1 VKARGWVLVIVV
13 VVAAGIG
20 GYVLRGRVGAPAGTG
35 GSAAGGG
42 AAAGAARGGAGGF
55 ARGGAGAP
63 ARGGFPGGGGT
74 GATIEVRSVVVKSAP
89 LVADRTAT
97 AAVTAVTQSNVAAQT
112 GGTVKAL
119 LVAAG
124 ADVQAEQPIVQ
135 LATDTLQL
143 SLANAKTALSAAE
156 INLSTQQ
163 TNTEQAVAQLNHQ
176 LEAAQSAL
184 SAAESGYASA
194 QKVYALGGTSKASVD
209 SAKSQLDQARA
220 NVTSAQNNLSQNQR
234 AQTGSLQQL
243 RLAVSQAQNGVK
255 QAEMNLADATI
266 RAPFAGQVAAFNVA
280 PGEYVG
286 PSTAVATVVSVD
298 RQVQMSVP
306 PSDATAFPTGTRLSF
321 DTGVTQYPITV
332 IQRPGIPVNQGVTV
346 TARFDGAGPGAA
358 AGTAAGAGTGAAA
371 GSSSGA
377 AKNAAADPPA
387 VGVVGTVPYRVT
399 LATATIVPISA
410 VQNDGTHTFV
420 FLIQG
425 GKAVQT
431 NLTILAQAGN
441 QAAVSGVPSGAT
453 VIDQP
458 PPGLL
463 DGSSVSTAG
472 AGAPGGSVPG
482 SSVPARSGT
491 ASGPRAASG
500 SSPRAGGASG
510 ASRPG
515 PSAAGTS
522 PTGTSPTGT
531 SPTGTAPNAA
541 GASRAGANGNSANG
555 AEPSGTPSSRR
566 SVPAGGSTPSGGRG
580 Q

>member
-1 VKARGWVLVIVV
+1 MKARGWVFVIVV

-20 GYVLRGRVGAPAGTG
+20 GYALRGGVGAPAGTG
-35 GSAAGGG
+35 GG
-42 AAAGAARGGAGGF
+42 APAGAARGGAPGF

-74 GATIEVRSVVVKSAP
+74 GATIAVQAVEVKSAP
-89 LVADRTAT
+89 LVAERTAT
-97 AAVTAVTQSNVAAQT
+97 AVVTSVTQSNVAAQT
-112 GGTVKAL
+112 GGTVKSL

-124 ADVQAEQPIVQ
+124 DDVQAEQPIVQ

-143 SLANAKTALSAAE
+143 SLANAKTSLSTAE

-163 TNTEQAVAQLNHQ
+163 TNTEQAAAQLDHQ
-176 LEAAQSAL
+176 LQAAKSAL

-220 NVTSAQNNLSQNQR
+220 NVTSAENNLSQNQR

-306 PSDATAFPTGTRLSF
+306 PSDATAFPAGTRLSF
-321 DTGVTQYPITV
+321 DTGVAQYPVTV

-346 TARFDGAGPGAA
+346 TARFDGPG
-358 AGTAAGAGTGAAA
+358 GGAA

-377 AKNAAADPPA
+377 AKGAAADPPA

-463 DGSSVSTAG
+463 DGSSVSAAG
-472 AGAPGGSVPG
+472 
-482 SSVPARSGT
+482 
-491 ASGPRAASG
+491 
-500 SSPRAGGASG
+500 GGASG
-510 ASRPG
+510 GSAPGGGVPTGRVPAGGGPATGQSAASGRNPRVGGATGASRAG
-515 PSAAGTS
+515 ASAAGTS
-522 PTGTSPTGT
+522 PAGT
-531 SPTGTAPNAA
+531 SPTGTAPNGAGANAA
-541 GASRAGANGNSANG
+541 GASRAGANGAG
-555 AEPSGTPSSRR
+555 PSVAPSSRR
-566 SVPAGGSTPSGGRG
+566 SVPAGGSTPSGGGG